1 MARYGAYVRSITPS
15 TTDDNIG
22 VTAGSSKSGKIVEVS
37 WGGESTTTTAMQTRV
52 ARSSGQTGAT
62 TAVTAAKLHPNAPAN
77 GMVFESTF
85 ATTQPTLDTGDL
97 FTTSWNSHGGVV
109 RWLAA
114 PGEEFVII
122 GAATETVISCR
133 NSVGT
138 GVSTYGLVTE
148 ED

>member
-1 MARYGAYVRSITPS
+1 MARYGGYVRSITPS
-15 TTDDNIG
+15 TSDDNWG
-22 VTAGSSKSGKIVEVS
+22 LTAGSSKSGKVIEVS
-37 WGGESTTTTAMQTRV
+37 WGGELTTSTAAQTRV
-52 ARSSGQTGAT
+52 TRSSGQTGAT
-62 TAVTAAKLHPNAPAN
+62 TTGNVEKLHPNSPTN
-77 GMVFESTF
+77 GLAFETTF
-85 ATTQPTLDTGDL
+85 ATTQPTLDNGDL
-97 FTTSWNSHGGVV
+97 FTTSWNFHGGVV

-138 GVSTYGLVTE
+138 STSSYGTVWE

>member
-1 MARYGAYVRSITPS
+1 MALYGGYVRSITPA
-15 TTDDNIG
+15 TGDDNWGITG
-22 VTAGSSKSGKIVEVS
+22 GASKSGKIIEVS
-37 WGGESTTTTAMQTRV
+37 WGGEVTSSTGAQTRV

-62 TAVTAAKLHPNAPAN
+62 TLGNVAKVHPNSGSN
-77 GMVFESTF
+77 GLGFETTF
-85 ATTQPTLDTGDL
+85 ATTQPSLDAGDL
-97 FTTSWNSHGGVV
+97 FTISWNFHGGVV

-138 GVSTYGLVTE
+138 STSSYGCIWS